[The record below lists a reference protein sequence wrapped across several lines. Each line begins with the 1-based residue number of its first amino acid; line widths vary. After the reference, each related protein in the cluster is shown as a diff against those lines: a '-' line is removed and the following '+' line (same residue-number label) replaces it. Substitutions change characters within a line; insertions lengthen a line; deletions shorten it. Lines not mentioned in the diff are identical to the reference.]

1 MLQAAGK
8 HASERIMRASAVE
21 FRLRM
26 LIMVVIV
33 FVGFWSPWLG
43 GWDFGRRISTLE
55 WLPLE
60 ISRLGVA
67 SFAVAAP
74 IVIVF
79 GALIALAG
87 AVLRVWGTAYL
98 GYSTVH
104 HGDMQAGAVM
114 ADGPY
119 RFLRNPLYLGGWF
132 MMLAISLL
140 MSPSGALFSMV
151 LLTIFFLRLIL
162 GEEAFLTTRLGQP
175 YQEYLRS
182 VPRLIPRL
190 RGSLRPAGN
199 KPHWLTALLTEIMPI
214 GMFVT
219 MAVLAWFYDQQL
231 MLEGL
236 FWSFL
241 ASLFTRGIMKAWIA
255 TLAGAAV
262 YFVAWT
268 YFHLNWPRSILIAF
282 GVWLIVRALVPP
294 QKSKVGESKADES
307 IADESKPREA
317 KADSA

>member
-1 MLQAAGK
+1 
-8 HASERIMRASAVE
+8 MRASAIE

-26 LIMVVIV
+26 LIMIVIV

-60 ISRLGVA
+60 ISRLGIA
-67 SFAVAAP
+67 SFASPRRSSSFSARSSRSPARSCA
-74 IVIVF
+74 F
-79 GALIALAG
+79 GARPTSDTARFITATCRPAQSWPTVLIAI
-87 AVLRVWGTAYL
+87 
-98 GYSTVH
+98 
-104 HGDMQAGAVM
+104 M
-114 ADGPY
+114 
-119 RFLRNPLYLGGWF
+119 RNPLYLGGWF

-140 MSPSGALFSMV
+140 MPPSGALFSMV

-162 GEEAFLTTRLGQP
+162 GEEAFLRKQLGQP
-175 YQEYLRS
+175 YQEYLRA

-190 RGSLRPAGN
+190 RSSLPPAGN

-241 ASLFTRGIMKAWIA
+241 ASLFARGMMKAWIP
-255 TLAGAAV
+255 TLIAAAV
-262 YFVAWT
+262 YIAAFAT
-268 YFHLNWPRSILIAF
+268 FHLHWPRSILIAF
-282 GVWLIVRALVPP
+282 GVWLIVRALVPAK
-294 QKSKVGESKADES
+294 KSKVGKSKLDVSKVDES
-307 IADESKPREA
+307 SAVESKPREA

>member
-1 MLQAAGK
+1 
-8 HASERIMRASAVE
+8 MRAGIIE

-26 LIMVVIV
+26 LIMIAIV
-33 FVGFWSPWLG
+33 FVGFWSPWFGL
-43 GWDFGRRISTLE
+43 WDFGRRISTLE
-55 WLPLE
+55 WIPLE
-60 ISRLGVA
+60 LSRLGLT

-74 IVIVF
+74 IAIVF
-79 GALIALAG
+79 GAVIALAG

-119 RFLRNPLYLGGWF
+119 RFVRNPLYLGGWC

-140 MSPSGALFSMV
+140 MPPSGALFSIV
-151 LLTIFFLRLIL
+151 LLTVFFLRLIL
-162 GEEAFLTTRLGQP
+162 GEEAFLTTQLGQP
-175 YQEYLRS
+175 YQEYLRAVS
-182 VPRLIPRL
+182 RLIPRL
-190 RGSLRPAGN
+190 RSSLPPAGN
-199 KPHWLTALLTEIMPI
+199 KPHWLTAVLTEIMPI

-241 ASLFTRGIMKAWIA
+241 ASLFARGMMKAWIP

-262 YFVAWT
+262 FIAAFA
-268 YFHLNWPRSILIAF
+268 YFHLNWPRSILIAL
-282 GVWLIVRALVPP
+282 GVWLIVRALF
-294 QKSKVGESKADES
+294 
-307 IADESKPREA
+307 PRNQTTPTQA
-317 KADSA
+317 NSTA

>member
-1 MLQAAGK
+1 
-8 HASERIMRASAVE
+8 MRASAIE

-26 LIMVVIV
+26 LIMIAIV
-33 FVGFWSPWLG
+33 FVGFWSPWFGISTG
-43 GWDFGRRISTLE
+43 GWDLGQRISTLE

-60 ISRLGVA
+60 ISRLGVT

-74 IVIVF
+74 IVIIC

-98 GYSTVH
+98 GYATVH
-104 HGDMQAGAVM
+104 NSDMQAGAVM

-119 RFLRNPLYLGGWF
+119 RFMRNPLYLGGWF

-140 MSPSGALFSMV
+140 MPPSGALFSMV
-151 LLTIFFLRLIL
+151 LLTVFFLRLIL
-162 GEEAFLTTRLGQP
+162 GEEAFLGKQLGQP
-175 YQEYLRS
+175 YQEYLRA

-190 RGSLRPAGN
+190 RSSLPPTGN
-199 KPHWLTALLTEIMPI
+199 KPHWVTALLTEIMPI

-236 FWSFL
+236 FRSFL
-241 ASLFTRGIMKAWIA
+241 ASLFARGMMKAMIP
-255 TLAGAAV
+255 TLASAAV
-262 YFVAWT
+262 YIAAFA
-268 YFHLNWPRSILIAF
+268 YCHLNWPRSILIAF
-282 GVWLIVRALVPP
+282 GVWLIVRALVPRKESRVG
-294 QKSKVGESKADES
+294 KSNADE
-307 IADESKPREA
+307 AKPAEA
-317 KADSA
+317 NSGAA

>member
-1 MLQAAGK
+1 
-8 HASERIMRASAVE
+8 MRATAVE

-26 LIMVVIV
+26 VIMIIIV

-60 ISRLGVA
+60 ISRLGLL
-67 SFAVAAP
+67 SFAVATP
-74 IVIVF
+74 IVIVL
-79 GALIALAG
+79 GTLVALAG

-119 RFLRNPLYLGGWF
+119 RFMRNPLYLGGWC

-140 MSPSGALFSMV
+140 MPPSGALLSAV

-162 GEEAFLTTRLGQP
+162 GEEAFLSTQLGQP
-175 YQEYLRS
+175 YAEYLRA

-190 RGSLRPAGN
+190 RSALPPAGN
-199 KPHWLTALLTEIMPI
+199 RPHWFTALLTEVMPI

-219 MAVLAWFYDQQL
+219 IGILAWFYDQQL

-241 ASLFTRGIMKAWIA
+241 ASLFARGMMKQWIA
-255 TLAGAAV
+255 TLVAAV
-262 YFVAWT
+262 VFITAWY

-282 GVWLIVRALVPP
+282 GVWLIVRALVPR
-294 QKSKVGESKADES
+294 KELKLEESKAN
-307 IADESKPREA
+307 ESKPREA

>member
-1 MLQAAGK
+1 
-8 HASERIMRASAVE
+8 MRASAIE

-26 LIMVVIV
+26 LIMIAIV

-60 ISRLGVA
+60 ASRLGLT
-67 SFAVAAP
+67 SFAIATP

-79 GALIALAG
+79 GAVIALAG

-104 HGDMQAGAVM
+104 HGDMQAGAVL

-119 RFLRNPLYLGGWF
+119 RFMRNPLYLGGWF

-140 MSPSGALFSMV
+140 MPPSGALFSIV

-162 GEEAFLTTRLGQP
+162 GEEAFLTTQLGQP
-175 YQEYLRS
+175 YQEYLRL
-182 VPRLIPRL
+182 VPRLAPRLIPRL
-190 RGSLRPAGN
+190 RSSLPAAGN
-199 KPHWLTALLTEIMPI
+199 EPHWLTALITEIMPI

-241 ASLFTRGIMKAWIA
+241 ASLFARGMMKAWIP
-255 TLAGAAV
+255 TLVGAAV
-262 YFVAWT
+262 YIAAFA

-282 GVWLIVRALVPP
+282 GVWLIVRALVP
-294 QKSKVGESKADES
+294 SK
-307 IADESKPREA
+307 EA
-317 KADSA
+317 SSAAANSGAA

>member
-1 MLQAAGK
+1 
-8 HASERIMRASAVE
+8 MRASAIE

-26 LIMVVIV
+26 LIMILIV

-60 ISRLGVA
+60 ASRLGLT
-67 SFAVAAP
+67 SFAVATP
-74 IVIVF
+74 IVIVL

-119 RFLRNPLYLGGWF
+119 RFVRNPLYLGGWF
-132 MMLAISLL
+132 MMLAIALL
-140 MSPSGALFSMV
+140 MPPSGALFSMV

-162 GEEAFLTTRLGQP
+162 GEEAFLTTQLGQP
-175 YQEYLRS
+175 YQKYLRAS
-182 VPRLIPRL
+182 PRLIPRI
-190 RGSLRPAGN
+190 RSSLPPAGN

-231 MLEGL
+231 ILEGL

-241 ASLFTRGIMKAWIA
+241 ASLFARGMMKAWIP

-262 YFVAWT
+262 YIAAFA
-268 YFHLNWPRSILIAF
+268 YFHLNWPRSILIAL

-294 QKSKVGESKADES
+294 KKSKLDEPKADE
-307 IADESKPREA
+307 ANPAEA
-317 KADSA
+317 NSGAA

>member
-1 MLQAAGK
+1 
-8 HASERIMRASAVE
+8 MRASIIE

-26 LIMVVIV
+26 LIMIAIV
-33 FVGFWSPWLG
+33 FVGFWSPWFGL
-43 GWDFGRRISTLE
+43 WDFGRRIPTLE
-55 WLPLE
+55 WIPLE
-60 ISRLGVA
+60 LSRLGLT
-67 SFAVAAP
+67 SFAVATP

-119 RFLRNPLYLGGWF
+119 RYMRNPLYVGGWF

-140 MSPSGALFSMV
+140 MPPSGALFSMV

-162 GEEAFLTTRLGQP
+162 GEEAFLGKQLGQP
-175 YQEYLRS
+175 YAEYLRS

-190 RGSLRPAGN
+190 RSSLPPAGN
-199 KPHWLTALLTEIMPI
+199 KPRWLTALLTEIMPI

-241 ASLFTRGIMKAWIA
+241 ASLFARGMMKAWIP
-255 TLAGAAV
+255 TLASAAV
-262 YFVAWT
+262 YITAFA
-268 YFHLNWPRSILIAF
+268 YFHLNWRRSILIAF

-294 QKSKVGESKADES
+294 KESKVGESKLDELN
-307 IADESKPREA
+307 AGESQTREP

>member
-1 MLQAAGK
+1 
-8 HASERIMRASAVE
+8 MRASAIE

-26 LIMVVIV
+26 LIMILIV

-60 ISRLGVA
+60 ASRLGLT
-67 SFAVAAP
+67 SFAIATP
-74 IVIVF
+74 IVIVL

-119 RFLRNPLYLGGWF
+119 RFMRNPLYLGGWC
-132 MMLAISLL
+132 MMLAIALL
-140 MSPSGALFSMV
+140 MPPSGALFSIV

-162 GEEAFLTTRLGQP
+162 GEEAFLGKQLGQP

-190 RGSLRPAGN
+190 RSSLPPAGN

-241 ASLFTRGIMKAWIA
+241 ASLFARGMMKAWIP

-262 YFVAWT
+262 YIAAFA
-268 YFHLNWPRSILIAF
+268 YFHLNWPRSILIAL
-282 GVWLIVRALVPP
+282 GVWLIVRALVPA
-294 QKSKVGESKADES
+294 QKSKSGESKLGESKADE
-307 IADESKPREA
+307 ANPAEA
-317 KADSA
+317 NSGAA

>member
-1 MLQAAGK
+1 
-8 HASERIMRASAVE
+8 MRASAIE

-26 LIMVVIV
+26 LIMIVIV
-33 FVGFWSPWLG
+33 FVGFWSPWFGISTG
-43 GWDFGRRISTLE
+43 GWDLGQRITTLE

-60 ISRLGVA
+60 ISRLGLA
-67 SFAVAAP
+67 SFAVATP

-119 RFLRNPLYLGGWF
+119 RFMRNPLYLGGWF

-140 MSPSGALFSMV
+140 MPPSGALFSIV

-162 GEEAFLTTRLGQP
+162 GEEAFLTNQLGESYRQ
-175 YQEYLRS
+175 YLRS
-182 VPRLIPRL
+182 APRLIPHL
-190 RGSLRPAGN
+190 RSSLPPAGN

-214 GMFVT
+214 GMFVI

-241 ASLFTRGIMKAWIA
+241 ASLFARGMMKAWIP
-255 TLAGAAV
+255 TLVGAAV
-262 YFVAWT
+262 YIATFA
-268 YFHLNWPRSILIAF
+268 YFRLNWPRSILIAF
-282 GVWLIVRALVPP
+282 GVWLIVRALIPP
-294 QKSKVGESKADES
+294 KKSKVDES
-307 IADESKPREA
+307 IAVESKPREA